1 MPMRRENVAA
11 ALRYLQDKADLRGR
25 LQRATSLDPQEQDL
39 ADIAVETG
47 ASLVPGVGPALAA
60 RDFERARRANDEA
73 GMAMAAAGAIPG
85 GKLAK
90 LLKGFDPTRL
100 ELDVYHGTP
109 HRFPATEANPLG
121 EFDASKIG
129 TGEGA
134 QAYGHGI
141 YLAEAPGTAE
151 IYKRALAEDVV
162 AVDGN
167 RIAAKRSV
175 DARRDPESIAVNALI
190 SAQSGQVDDPFATA
204 MQRLGGKYGPRNE
217 YDAKAIEV
225 IRNWR
230 NKGAKIEEGGVMYKA
245 DLPDEMIDRMLDWD
259 KPLSKDAPQAIKDA
273 FNKLA
278 QTYPDLK
285 EKLFAAYREGQ
296 PGSHYYSLLNDY
308 AKTGDLVKNQT
319 FASDAMRQAGIP
331 GIKYLDAG
339 SRGQGGTGT
348 RNFVVFPGE
357 EKKVRILERDGQKAP
372 PQKIAQALEAASS
385 KTVKAEPQPF
395 GVQGYLNDDLRRVKQ
410 NFFSQYGVEENKQF
424 SKDYEVVE
432 LAKLKPSENI
442 NESKIQSLMK
452 TMREEGNARDN
463 PIPPII
469 VDSEGNILDGHHR
482 YEAAKRLGAKY
493 VPIVELFDKRKGPV
507 FSE

>member
-60 RDFERARRANDEA
+60 RDFERARRADDEA

-141 YLAEAPGTAE
+141 YYAENPNVAKGYQSTLRQTNAWEIDGQRVHGVRSRSDAQPINYAANALERFDGDKKAAIAWLKDSESPWDLEAAQLLAKSKTAQKAPGS
-151 IYKRALAEDVV
+151 L
-162 AVDGN
+162 
-167 RIAAKRSV
+167 
-175 DARRDPESIAVNALI
+175 
-190 SAQSGQVDDPFATA
+190 
-204 MQRLGGKYGPRNE
+204 
-217 YDAKAIEV
+217 
-225 IRNWR
+225 
-230 NKGAKIEEGGVMYKA
+230 YKA

-259 KPLSKDAPQAIKDA
+259 KPLSEQPAAVRNAFNDLLDETGNYQSLGIGGTGNLSGSDAADLYNDLKGMWNENYGPDDLVNIDAPSAS
-273 FNKLA
+273 
-278 QTYPDLK
+278 
-285 EKLFAAYREGQ
+285 AAVSEFLR
-296 PGSHYYSLLNDY
+296 
-308 AKTGDLVKNQT
+308 
-319 FASDAMRQAGIP
+319 RRGIL
-331 GIKYLDAG
+331 GIKYADAG
-339 SRGQGGTGT
+339 SRGQGGSGT

-357 EKKVRILERDGQKAP
+357 EKKVRILERK
-372 PQKIAQALEAASS
+372 
-385 KTVKAEPQPF
+385 
-395 GVQGYLNDDLRRVKQ
+395 
-410 NFFSQYGVEENKQF
+410 
-424 SKDYEVVE
+424 
-432 LAKLKPSENI
+432 
-442 NESKIQSLMK
+442 
-452 TMREEGNARDN
+452 
-463 PIPPII
+463 
-469 VDSEGNILDGHHR
+469 
-482 YEAAKRLGAKY
+482 
-493 VPIVELFDKRKGPV
+493 
-507 FSE
+507 

>member
-1 MPMRRENVAA
+1 MPMRREQVAA
-11 ALRYLQDKADLRGR
+11 ALKYLGDKADLRGR
-25 LQRATSLDPQEQDL
+25 FERATSLDPQEQDL
-39 ADIAVETG
+39 ADIAVETAAG
-47 ASLVPGVGPALAA
+47 FVPGVGQALAA
-60 RDFERARRANDEA
+60 RDVERARRANDPT
-73 GMAMAAAGAIPG
+73 GMAMASMGAVPG
-85 GKLAK
+85 GRLAG
-90 LLKGFDPTRL
+90 LLKRYDPVMQQ
-100 ELDVYHGTP
+100 LDVYHGTP

-259 KPLSKDAPQAIKDA
+259 KPLSEQPVSVQKALM
-273 FNKLA
+273 KLPNA
-278 QTYPDLK
+278 Q
-285 EKLFAAYREGQ
+285 KLDETMTGAQLLESKMLV
-296 PGSHYYSLLNDY
+296 PGEMRDP
-308 AKTGDLVKNQT
+308 AE
-319 FASDAMRQAGIP
+319 ASRRLQQLGIP

-339 SRGQGGTGT
+339 SRGQGGSGT

-357 EKKVRILERDGQKAP
+357 EKKVRILERK
-372 PQKIAQALEAASS
+372 
-385 KTVKAEPQPF
+385 
-395 GVQGYLNDDLRRVKQ
+395 
-410 NFFSQYGVEENKQF
+410 
-424 SKDYEVVE
+424 
-432 LAKLKPSENI
+432 
-442 NESKIQSLMK
+442 
-452 TMREEGNARDN
+452 
-463 PIPPII
+463 
-469 VDSEGNILDGHHR
+469 
-482 YEAAKRLGAKY
+482 
-493 VPIVELFDKRKGPV
+493 
-507 FSE
+507 